1 MMCKYTILTLVTISA
16 VLYAT
21 ESDVLSYIYPQAKL
35 NNVIILRLI
44 HLNFDF
50 FPIEKYKKEVSV
62 FLIHLHARD
71 SNLEVHDDS

>member
-1 MMCKYTILTLVTISA
+1 MMCKDTILALVTISP
-16 VLYAT
+16 VPYAT

-50 FPIEKYKKEVSV
+50 LPIEKCKKK
-62 FLIHLHARD
+62 
-71 SNLEVHDDS
+71 